1 MLLEMHPENPEPRK
15 IKQVLEVLQKGGLII
30 YPTDTIYGLGCDIT
44 NHKAVERI
52 CRIKGISPEKANFSF
67 ICADLSNISE
77 YTRPF
82 STSIY
87 KLMRRC
93 LPGPYTFILNAGGA
107 VPKLLKNKKKT
118 VGIRVPNSP
127 IVRDLVNG
135 LGQPIMSTSI
145 KNLDEDDDIIEYP
158 TDPYEIHE
166 QYSHLVDLV
175 IDGGFGGNEPST
187 VVDCTG
193 EEPELLRLGAG
204 LWEE

>member
-15 IKQVLEVLQKGGLII
+15 IKQVLDVLKSGGVII
-30 YPTDTIYGLGCDIT
+30 YPTDTIYGMGCDIT

-67 ICADLSNISE
+67 ICADLSNISD

-127 IVRDLVNG
+127 IVRELVNG
-135 LGQPIMSTSI
+135 LGQPIMSKSMNNI
-145 KNLDEDDDIIEYP
+145 
-158 TDPYEIHE
+158 
-166 QYSHLVDLV
+166 V
-175 IDGGFGGNEPST
+175 I
-187 VVDCTG
+187 
-193 EEPELLRLGAG
+193 
-204 LWEE
+204 

>member
-15 IKQVLEVLQKGGLII
+15 IKQVLDVLKSGGVII
-30 YPTDTIYGLGCDIT
+30 YPTDTIYGMGCDIT

-67 ICADLSNISE
+67 ICADLSNISD

-127 IVRDLVNG
+127 IVRELVNG

-187 VVDCTG
+187 VVDCTN

-204 LWEE
+204 VWEE

>member
-15 IKQVLEVLQKGGLII
+15 IKQVLEVLQKGGIII

-67 ICADLSNISE
+67 ICADLSNISD
-77 YTRPF
+77 YARPF

-127 IVRDLVNG
+127 IVRELVNG